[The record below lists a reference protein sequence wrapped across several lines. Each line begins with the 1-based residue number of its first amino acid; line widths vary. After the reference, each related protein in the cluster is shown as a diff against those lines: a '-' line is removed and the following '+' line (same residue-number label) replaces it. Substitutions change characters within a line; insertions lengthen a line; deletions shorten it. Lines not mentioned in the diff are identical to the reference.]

1 MNSDFF
7 FIPHLASVLKTQATV
22 AWIYLGL
29 LGCLTLRVWL
39 SGRLQTLGCD
49 QRGVFLEKTIALS
62 ESVGDISI
70 LLGVLGTL
78 IGVTIAVAGKAGAVD
93 PTDFMATFSS
103 AFGVAISTTIAGG
116 LTYIACRMLNS
127 VDGYITGDQ

>member
-1 MNSDFF
+1 MNSEIFF
-7 FIPHLASVLKTQATV
+7 VPHLVSVLTAQATV

-29 LGCLTLRVWL
+29 LGCLTVRVWL
-39 SGRLQTLGCD
+39 SARLLTLNND
-49 QRGVFLEKTIALS
+49 RRGVFLGKTIALS
-62 ESVGDISI
+62 ESVGDIAI

-78 IGVTIAVAGKAGAVD
+78 IGVTMAVAGNTGNVD

-116 LTYIACRMLNS
+116 LTFIACRVLNS
-127 VDGYITGDQ
+127 FDGYITGDQ